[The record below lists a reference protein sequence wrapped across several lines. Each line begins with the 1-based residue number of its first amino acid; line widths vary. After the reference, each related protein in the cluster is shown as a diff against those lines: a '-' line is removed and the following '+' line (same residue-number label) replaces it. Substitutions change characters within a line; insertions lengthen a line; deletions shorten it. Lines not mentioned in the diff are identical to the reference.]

1 MEKTIK
7 FNGTDLR
14 LKASLFTIIDYRNVF
29 GTELFNDIKKLDNI
43 KDENQSLLI
52 DILFRIIYILNRPFS
67 NKSYEDFLKEIDFN
81 FLTNTDELINLS
93 NAITELLGG
102 SNDNPK

>member
-93 NAITELLGG
+93 NAIAELLGG

>member
-14 LKASLFTIIDYRNVF
+14 LKSSLFTIIDYRNVF